1 MMALNKSEMH
11 EALSSKIVEL
21 TNALSPSAANAGS
34 LASMAYAINQLAEA
48 LAWIQAPAQSHG
60 GCVQARSS

>member
-1 MMALNKSEMH
+1 MALNKSEMH

-21 TNALSPSAANAGS
+21 TEALSPSAANAGS

-48 LAWIQAPAQSHG
+48 LAWVQVPGQSHRG
-60 GCVQARSS
+60 SVQPRSS